1 MKLQAYPIPQFPSS
15 PAPQPLSPLNP
26 PAPQPLSPL
35 NPLSPS
41 IPQPLNPP
49 ALNPPALQSPSP
61 QAFQRS
67 VRLKYFTYKKK
78 TVIGENATSRPAA
91 KHFPRSRFFFIC
103 RARARGGGG
112 FPFFCSSTFF
122 LQTHVH
128 PLPRSELSARMQGG
142 PPPLGAWV
150 LTFAGKLLDRNLAVR
165 VQSGSTFNLSCG
177 RETPL
182 LTSKWLKSGPGGG
195 REAITI

>member
-1 MKLQAYPIPQFPSS
+1 MNHRAHNETHTHTHTHTVPEARVGPPGPSGLSRLSMKLQAYPIPQFPSS

-35 NPLSPS
+35 NPLSPLSPS

-103 RARARGGGG
+103 RARARAVGAD
-112 FPFFCSSTFF
+112 FRFFVQVRFF
-122 LQTHVH
+122 YKPMCTHFHGQNSLRACKGVRH
-128 PLPRSELSARMQGG
+128 P
-142 PPPLGAWV
+142 
-150 LTFAGKLLDRNLAVR
+150 
-165 VQSGSTFNLSCG
+165 
-177 RETPL
+177 
-182 LTSKWLKSGPGGG
+182 
-195 REAITI
+195 